1 MGEPGGEVVTASAYV
16 GGSAG
21 GSARTDVRAPTPNRE
36 VSRHKLPAGNNMV
49 ELAII
54 PGTVCIVMVT
64 RFIRGFQPDPPGLKR
79 DDPGL
84 LPPWPGSSPFPDLF
98 VRPHSA
104 HADRNNRIH

>member
-1 MGEPGGEVVTASAYV
+1 MGEPGGGVITESAYV
-16 GGSAG
+16 DGSPGGLP
-21 GSARTDVRAPTPNRE
+21 RTAVRSRGANRE

-104 HADRNNRIH
+104 HAV